1 VEDPDLNEFPLFA
14 DVPCEDFV
22 AEEGDC
28 LFIPK
33 GYFHHVRA
41 LTGMIQGCVFHG

>member
-1 VEDPDLNEFPLFA
+1 MEDPDLNEFPLFA

-22 AEEGDC
+22 VEEGDC

-41 LTGMIQGCVFHG
+41 LTGMIQSYVLHS